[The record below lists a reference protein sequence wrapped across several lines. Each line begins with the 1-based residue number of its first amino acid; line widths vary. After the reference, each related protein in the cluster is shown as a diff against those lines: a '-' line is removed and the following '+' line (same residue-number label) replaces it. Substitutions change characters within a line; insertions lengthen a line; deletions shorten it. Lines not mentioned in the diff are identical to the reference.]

1 MRRSRP
7 AVRGTRPGAARPQT
21 AAGVYD
27 GSGREFWL
35 RKAALLDRI
44 ALSDEADGITSDA
57 ADLATRAAQRL
68 MDLDDTDATCD
79 PRHYVRQ
86 QYAHWAKHQ

>member
-7 AVRGTRPGAARPQT
+7 AVRGTRSGAARPQT

-79 PRHYVRQ
+79 PPIRPPAVRPLGQ
-86 QYAHWAKHQ
+86 AQ